1 MTLFNWIMLG
11 LALVFVVTA
20 FVRYR
25 NTPVS
30 DDRTQAQ
37 KDRDY
42 RIGVA
47 MGTLGYDISYAAVV
61 RYALERFEEEK
72 GRQATEQELYTL
84 IGTAMGVAQSS
95 GH

>member
-11 LALVFVVTA
+11 LALVFVVVA

-25 NTPVS
+25 NQPIS
-30 DDRTQAQ
+30 DERSQVQ

-47 MGTLGYDISYAAVV
+47 MGALGYDIGYAAVV

-72 GRQATEQELYTL
+72 GRQATQQELYML
-84 IGTAMGVAQSS
+84 IGTAMGVAQQSD
-95 GH
+95 